1 MVPHPFDCAHGR
13 LFEKR
18 KGWGCLSLGAVQ
30 ERAGQP
36 PPRLVLRV
44 IYFRNHHF
52 LNLLLNCLKVILVL
66 LDLCKFRCNLRV
78 FHHVRDSRLGRIA
91 PDAIFNDSVQFLFCI
106 GSLRNPRNTA
116 IPADRGVHC
125 HLELESLD
133 VISIAC

>member
-1 MVPHPFDCAHGR
+1 M
-13 LFEKR
+13 
-18 KGWGCLSLGAVQ
+18 GAVQ

-36 PPRLVLRV
+36 PARLVLRV

-78 FHHVRDSRLGRIA
+78 FQMYEIQGSGRIA

-106 GSLRNPRNTA
+106 GSLRN
-116 IPADRGVHC
+116 
-125 HLELESLD
+125 L
-133 VISIAC
+133 